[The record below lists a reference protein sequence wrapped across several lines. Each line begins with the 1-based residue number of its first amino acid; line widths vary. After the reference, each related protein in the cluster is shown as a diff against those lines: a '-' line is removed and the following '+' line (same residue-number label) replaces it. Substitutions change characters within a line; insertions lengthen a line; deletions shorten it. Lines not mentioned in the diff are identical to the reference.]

1 MEVVVSSEEYGLTS
15 WLTWME
21 FLVLHLLPLVVH
33 PHQGD
38 TANVVF
44 TLVPTWNSR
53 LFFIPSQCC
62 GLLIGESDTHTL
74 SAVLAFQLHSAQGL

>member
-1 MEVVVSSEEYGLTS
+1 MLTDDDVR
-15 WLTWME
+15 LTWME
-21 FLVLHLLPLVVH
+21 SLVLYLLPLVVH

-38 TANVVF
+38 TANVIF
-44 TLVPTWNSR
+44 TLAPTWNSR

-74 SAVLAFQLHSAQGL
+74 SAVLAFQLHSVQGL